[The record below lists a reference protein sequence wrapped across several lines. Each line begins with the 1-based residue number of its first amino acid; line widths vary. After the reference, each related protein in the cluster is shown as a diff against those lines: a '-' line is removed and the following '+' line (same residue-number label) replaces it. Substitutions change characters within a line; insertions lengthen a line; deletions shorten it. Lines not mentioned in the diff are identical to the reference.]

1 MKCFDLLLTVVCM
14 FLKPRLQWI
23 HSDSSTVG
31 KLMLMVFFNAW
42 YVQTWNSGTVATVV
56 QWESRAIWWNSTY
69 LDIFSKVS
77 WSVAVLAQVLSEE
90 NFMF

>member
-31 KLMLMVFFNAW
+31 KLMLIVFLMLDMFRRE
-42 YVQTWNSGTVATVV
+42 TVA
-56 QWESRAIWWNSTY
+56 QLLQSYSESHGPSDEIPLTLTSFPR
-69 LDIFSKVS
+69 
-77 WSVAVLAQVLSEE
+77 LAGQSLC
-90 NFMF
+90 